1 MGVSKKGKRKLVAD
15 EKIYWWFACEDAW
28 GEPFVR
34 IVADDHSLE
43 GRCNLYCPVLRITK
57 DGDKGERSI
66 DVPTE
71 LADRHP
77 SFTPEYIADLIRL
90 SAAN

>member
-1 MGVSKKGKRKLVAD
+1 M
-15 EKIYWWFACEDAW
+15 
-28 GEPFVR
+28 R
-34 IVADDHSLE
+34 IVTDDHSFE
-43 GRCNLYCPVLRITK
+43 GRCSLYCPVLCITK
-57 DGDKGERSI
+57 DGDKGERNI

-77 SFTPEYIADLIRL
+77 SFTLGYIADLIRL